1 MGSANNNTARANG
14 KAPAN
19 ANGNNALVGQ
29 RQKPKFSVAITT
41 DGYQKLINNT
51 LGDPARAKRFV
62 SAITSAVAVNQQLQD
77 CDAGSILAGA
87 LLGESLNLSPSPQL
101 RQYYLVPFNDK
112 KTGVPKAQFVIGYIG
127 LIQLAIRSGYYRDI
141 SAMEIRQGEYLGKD
155 PSSGKPRF
163 RFIEDDD
170 ERESLPVVGY
180 MASYEYINGF
190 TKTIYWSRDK
200 MLKHADKYSQ
210 AFSLHARGGK
220 YPKVSYDDYLA
231 GKYNKDDEWLYS
243 SFWYK
248 DFDTMA
254 LKTVIKHLLTRW
266 GILSIE
272 MQNVVEKDNA
282 VLGFDGNDIVTA
294 QSADEVAEAIEA
306 EVVTPDFIQPEFTGA
321 VNQVDLDDL

>member
-1 MGSANNNTARANG
+1 MG
-14 KAPAN
+14 N
-19 ANGNNALVGQ
+19 ANSTELVGK

-41 DGYQKLINNT
+41 EGYQKLINNT
-51 LGDPARAKRFV
+51 LGDPARAKRFI
-62 SAITSAVAVNQQLQD
+62 SAITSAVAVNKQLQD

-112 KTGVPKAQFVIGYIG
+112 KTGIPKAQFVIGYVG
-127 LIQLAIRSGYYRDI
+127 LIQLAIRSGYYKDI
-141 SAMEIRQGEYLGKD
+141 TAMEIRQGEDLGKD
-155 PSSGKPRF
+155 PNTGRPRF

-190 TKTIYWSRDK
+190 VKAMYWSKEK

-210 AFSLHARGGK
+210 AFSLNATRGK
-220 YPKVSYDDYLA
+220 FPKVSYEDYLA
-231 GKYNKDDEWLYS
+231 GKYSKDDEWLYS

-248 DFDTMA
+248 DFDGMAMKTM
-254 LKTVIKHLLTRW
+254 LRQLLTKW

-272 MQNVVEKDNA
+272 MQNVIEKDNA
-282 VLGFDGNDIVTA
+282 VLGFEGNDIVTA
-294 QSADEVAEAIEA
+294 ESAEELFETEVAETEPVQNNIAK
-306 EVVTPDFIQPEFTGA
+306 PEFTNA
-321 VNQVDLDDL
+321 VNQVNLDEL

>member
-1 MGSANNNTARANG
+1 MGLATTNSQ
-14 KAPAN
+14 K
-19 ANGNNALVGQ
+19 NNAAVAQ
-29 RQKPKFSVAITT
+29 RQKPKFSVAISTE
-41 DGYQKLINNT
+41 GYQKLINNT
-51 LGDPARAKRFV
+51 LRDPVRAKRFV
-62 SAITSAVAVNQQLQD
+62 SAITSAVAVNPQLQE

-87 LLGESLNLSPSPQL
+87 LLGETLNLSPSPQL

-112 KTGVPKAQFVIGYIG
+112 KAGVSKAQFVIGYIG
-127 LIQLAIRSGYYRDI
+127 LIQLAIRSGYYKDI

-155 PSSGKPRF
+155 PNTGRPRF

-170 ERESLPVVGY
+170 ERESLPVIGY

-190 TKTIYWSRDK
+190 SKVIYWSKDK
-200 MLKHADKYSQ
+200 MLRHADKYSQ
-210 AFSLHARGGK
+210 AFSLNARGGK
-220 YPKVSYDDYLA
+220 YPKVSYEDYLA
-231 GKYNKDDEWLYS
+231 GKYKKEDEWLYS

-282 VLGFDGNDIVTA
+282 VLKIDGDEIITA

-306 EVVTPDFIQPEFTGA
+306 DMSTPDILQPEFTGA
-321 VNQVDLDDL
+321 VNQVNLEDLD